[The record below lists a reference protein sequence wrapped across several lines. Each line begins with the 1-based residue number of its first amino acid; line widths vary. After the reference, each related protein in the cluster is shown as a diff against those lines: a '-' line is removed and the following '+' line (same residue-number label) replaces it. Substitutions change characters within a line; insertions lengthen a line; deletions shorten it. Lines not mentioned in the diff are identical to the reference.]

1 MMMKK
6 IFACLVLFAVVL
18 TASAG
23 FAADGYK
30 RAPKQRVV
38 LNLAAGGTSGS
49 WYSVFASIAE
59 IVNKDK
65 NCNITLKVVPGGGT
79 SNPAV
84 VGMGQ
89 ADLGLL
95 YGSFGLAAR
104 NGASPYDTK
113 YGDLYAVTGGFL
125 PMSLEI
131 STLKKS
137 NFTSFKDAICGKKA
151 ARFLTGIKS
160 TSTGWYFDRILEFY
174 KTDADNIKKRGGSI
188 INVEYGDWPQMATDG
203 HIDVMFN
210 HIGIPSSILKEIS
223 TAREVVLLDMPEE
236 LIQYF
241 QKEHAMQKVTI
252 PEGTYSFQKKDIVTV
267 CSPTILAVNK
277 KVSADV
283 VYTLLEV
290 LEKYE
295 KDVKKIHPAMNKF
308 SIAQSVQ
315 SAALPL
321 HEGAKAFFKDKGLLR

>member
-1 MMMKK
+1 
-6 IFACLVLFAVVL
+6 
-18 TASAG
+18 
-23 FAADGYK
+23 
-30 RAPKQRVV
+30 
-38 LNLAAGGTSGS
+38 
-49 WYSVFASIAE
+49 
-59 IVNKDK
+59 
-65 NCNITLKVVPGGGT
+65 
-79 SNPAV
+79 
-84 VGMGQ
+84 
-89 ADLGLL
+89 
-95 YGSFGLAAR
+95 
-104 NGASPYDTK
+104 
-113 YGDLYAVTGGFL
+113 
-125 PMSLEI
+125 
-131 STLKKS
+131 
-137 NFTSFKDAICGKKA
+137 
-151 ARFLTGIKS
+151 
-160 TSTGWYFDRILEFY
+160 
-174 KTDADNIKKRGGSI
+174 
-188 INVEYGDWPQMATDG
+188 MATDG

-321 HEGAKAFFKDKGLLR
+321 HEGAKAFFKDKGCLLYTSISVSP

>member
-1 MMMKK
+1 MKRFFVMMT
-6 IFACLVLFAVVL
+6 LFLIIL
-18 TASAG
+18 TASAS
-23 FAADGYK
+23 FAAEGYT

-38 LNLAAGGTSGS
+38 LNLSAGGTSGS

-65 NCNITLKVVPGGGT
+65 DCNITLKVIPGGGT
-79 SNPAV
+79 SNPAI
-84 VGMGQ
+84 VGMGD

-104 NGASPYDTK
+104 NGVSPYDTK
-113 YGDLYAVTGGFL
+113 YENLYAVTGGFL

-131 STLKKS
+131 SALKKS
-137 NFTSFKDAICGKKA
+137 GFASFKEAISGEKA

-174 KTDADNIKKRGGSI
+174 KTDANSIKKRGGSI
-188 INVEYGDWPQMATDG
+188 TNVEYGDWPQMATDG

-223 TAREVVLLDMPEE
+223 TSREVVLLNMPEE

-241 QKEHAMQKVTI
+241 QHNHAMQKVI
-252 PEGTYSFQKKDIVTV
+252 VPAGTYGFQKEDVVTV
-267 CSPTILAVNK
+267 CSPTVLAVNK
-277 KVSADV
+277 KVSADAI
-283 VYTLLEV
+283 YTLLEV
-290 LEKYE
+290 LEKHE
-295 KDVKKIHPAMNKF
+295 EDVKKIHPAMKAF
-308 SIAQSVQ
+308 SILQSVE

-321 HEGAKAFFKDKGLLR
+321 HDGAADFFKDRGISR

>member
-1 MMMKK
+1 MKK
-6 IFACLVLFAVVL
+6 IFACLVLFAVVFI
-18 TASAG
+18 ASAS
-23 FAADGYK
+23 FAAEGYK
-30 RAPKQRVV
+30 RAPKQHVV

-65 NCNITLKVVPGGGT
+65 DCNITLKVVPGGGI

-84 VGMGQ
+84 VGMRQ

-104 NGASPYDTK
+104 KGTNPYDTK
-113 YGDLYAVTGGFL
+113 YEDLCAVTGGFL
-125 PMSLEI
+125 PMFLEI
-131 STLKKS
+131 SALEKS
-137 NFTSFKDAICGKKA
+137 NFTSFKDAINGKKA

-174 KTDADNIKKRGGSI
+174 KTDASSIKKRGGGVT
-188 INVEYGDWPQMATDG
+188 NVEYGDWPQMATDG

-210 HIGIPSSILKEIS
+210 HIGVPSSILKEIS
-223 TAREVVLLDMPEE
+223 TARGVVLLDMPEE
-236 LIQYF
+236 LIKYF
-241 QKEHAMQKVTI
+241 QKNHAMQKVTI
-252 PEGTYSFQKKDIVTV
+252 PAGTYGFQKKDVVTV
-267 CSPTILAVNK
+267 CSPTVLAVNK
-277 KVSADV
+277 KVSADA

-308 SIAQSVQ
+308 SIAQSLQ

-321 HEGAKAFFKDKGLLR
+321 HEGAAAFFKDRGLLK